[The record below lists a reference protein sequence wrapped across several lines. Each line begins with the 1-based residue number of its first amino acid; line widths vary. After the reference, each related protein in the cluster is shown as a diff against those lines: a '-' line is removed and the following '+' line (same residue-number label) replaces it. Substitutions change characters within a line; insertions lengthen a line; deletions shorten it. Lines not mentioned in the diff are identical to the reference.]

1 MKKYTNKIILFLSFL
16 LIIWFFIP
24 IYKKPR
30 VLKNVLSEK
39 DCDHIRKIAEPNLE
53 PSTIGGNFEINN
65 SERKS
70 ETAWIKASED
80 PIVDKLIRKCQ
91 SMTDRPLENFEDLQ
105 VLKYKPGGFYK
116 PHQDTFSFD
125 KNRRMYTFIIALND
139 DYEGGETVFPI
150 INKKYRLE
158 KGDVLF
164 FDTLNNYECMTKKA
178 LHGGAPVESG
188 EKWVCNLWVHKYIYT
203 GPAKPEK

>member
-1 MKKYTNKIILFLSFL
+1 MNRIILFVSFL

-24 IYKKPR
+24 IYEKPR
-30 VLKNVLSEK
+30 VLKNVLSKQE
-39 DCDHIRKIAEPNLE
+39 CDHIRKIAEPELK
-53 PSTIGGNFEINN
+53 PSTIGGDYEINN

-70 ETAWIKASED
+70 ETAWIRASED
-80 PIVDKLIRKCQ
+80 PIVDKLIRKCI
-91 SMTDRPLENFEDLQ
+91 STTDRPFANCEDLQ
-105 VLKYKPGGFYK
+105 VLRYKPGGFYK

-139 DYEGGETVFPI
+139 DYEGGETVFPNI
-150 INKKYRLE
+150 KKQYRLE

-178 LHGGAPVESG
+178 LHGGAPVKSG
-188 EKWVCNLWVHKYIYT
+188 EKWVCNLWVHKYEYT
-203 GPAKPEK
+203 GPSKPEK

>member
-1 MKKYTNKIILFLSFL
+1 MNKVILFVSFL

-24 IYKKPR
+24 IYEKPR
-30 VLKNVLSEK
+30 VLKNVLSKQE
-39 DCDHIRKIAEPNLE
+39 CDHIRKIAEPNLQ
-53 PSTIGGNFEINN
+53 PSTIGGDYEINN

-70 ETAWIKASED
+70 ETAWIRASED
-80 PIVDKLIRKCQ
+80 PIVDKLIRKCI
-91 SMTDRPLENFEDLQ
+91 STTDRPFANCEDLQ
-105 VLKYKPGGFYK
+105 VLRYKPGGFYK

-139 DYEGGETVFPI
+139 DYEGGETVFPNI
-150 INKKYRLE
+150 KKQYRLE

-178 LHGGAPVESG
+178 LHGGAPVKSG
-188 EKWVCNLWVHKYIYT
+188 EKWVCNLWVHKYEYT
-203 GPAKPEK
+203 GPAKPKNK

>member
-1 MKKYTNKIILFLSFL
+1 MNRIILFVSFL

-24 IYKKPR
+24 IYEKPR
-30 VLKNVLSEK
+30 VLKNVLSKQE
-39 DCDHIRKIAEPNLE
+39 CDHIRKIAEPNLQ
-53 PSTIGGNFEINN
+53 PSTIGGDYEINN

-70 ETAWIKASED
+70 ETAWIRASED
-80 PIVDKLIRKCQ
+80 PIVDKLIRKCI
-91 SMTDRPLENFEDLQ
+91 STTDRPFANCEDLQ
-105 VLKYKPGGFYK
+105 VLRYKPGGFYK

-139 DYEGGETVFPI
+139 DYEGGETVFPNI
-150 INKKYRLE
+150 KKQYRLE

-178 LHGGAPVESG
+178 LHGGAPVKSG
-188 EKWVCNLWVHKYIYT
+188 EKWVCNLWVHKYEYT
-203 GPAKPEK
+203 GPSKPEK

>member
-1 MKKYTNKIILFLSFL
+1 MNKVILFVSFL

-24 IYKKPR
+24 IYEKPR
-30 VLKNVLSEK
+30 VLKNVLSKQE
-39 DCDHIRKIAEPNLE
+39 CDHIRKIAEPNLQ
-53 PSTIGGNFEINN
+53 PSTIGGDYEINN

-70 ETAWIKASED
+70 ETAWIRASED
-80 PIVDKLIRKCQ
+80 PIVDKLIRKCI
-91 SMTDRPLENFEDLQ
+91 STTDRPFANCEDLQ
-105 VLKYKPGGFYK
+105 VLRYKPGGFYK

-139 DYEGGETVFPI
+139 DYEGGETVFPNI
-150 INKKYRLE
+150 KKQYRLG

-178 LHGGAPVESG
+178 LHGGAPVKSG
-188 EKWVCNLWVHKYIYT
+188 EKWVCNLWVHKYEYT
-203 GPAKPEK
+203 GPSKPEK